1 MVAPNYVLKVDTY
14 NSACFFTHQ
23 EKSFLSIPL
32 MSSLSSHKKS
42 QKGSFYGICGKIGV
56 QKLANSNS
64 FLLCLAYVSHFFNLK
79 FFLDLL
85 NAFSTYLWPN
95 YFPFCIQSKN
105 FSVAKLVFLIYDTHL
120 FFGGSVGKIGNYWKI
135 TTLITNT
142 FKSEKQMTSL
152 FKSKISSQPHFKPN

>member
-1 MVAPNYVLKVDTY
+1 M
-14 NSACFFTHQ
+14 
-23 EKSFLSIPL
+23 
-32 MSSLSSHKKS
+32 
-42 QKGSFYGICGKIGV
+42 
-56 QKLANSNS
+56 ANSNY
-64 FLLCLAYVSHFFNLK
+64 FLLCLAFVSHFFNLK

-135 TTLITNT
+135 TTLTNT
-142 FKSEKQMTSL
+142 FKSILANSL
-152 FKSKISSQPHFKPN
+152 HFFFTAMKRWKFQNHCDHCSECSEYTKWKKLQF